1 MALIRRRH
9 AGHLRPRLELIFGRR
24 WSAIK
29 SCPCPAP
36 APSPSLGRLRY
47 GDRRFRYVGFLPR
60 SPPPCAQGLQS
71 LKGDRETIVAYESPY
86 RLAATLALIAE
97 VMGAERRVCV
107 ARELSKKFEQFYRG
121 SAGELRDYFAAD
133 NPRGEVTLVI
143 AGADPNDAEW
153 TEEQVRSALRGRLAA
168 GEALSRAARA
178 VAKSAGWPK
187 NKVYQLGIKD
197 G

>member
-1 MALIRRRH
+1 
-9 AGHLRPRLELIFGRR
+9 
-24 WSAIK
+24 
-29 SCPCPAP
+29 
-36 APSPSLGRLRY
+36 
-47 GDRRFRYVGFLPR
+47 D
-60 SPPPCAQGLQS
+60 
-71 LKGDRETIVAYESPY
+71 
-86 RLAATLALIAE
+86 TLALIAE

-121 SAGELRDYFAAD
+121 NAQELRDHFAAD

-143 AGADPNDAEW
+143 SGADPEDAQW
-153 TEEQVRSALRGRLAA
+153 TEEQVRSALNQRLAA